1 MTLPDRKTILANA
14 VASFS
19 NCYPEA
25 SAQSTSSLEQHW
37 LQYSKAKKLLKEA
50 RNDKQALSRK
60 IGESKQKGH
69 SIEPLVADM
78 QAASTKYK
86 QINEAL
92 NTASNNIL
100 EIFSVEENRLDDSKP
115 EVGEKPG
122 RYLNTVAGDLKI
134 TVSLCET
141 DTGDWNQYVTN
152 HPAAS
157 IYHRF
162 EWKQLIQNT
171 FGHQTYYL
179 AARNTNN
186 EFVGILPMVRLKSRL
201 FGDYIVSMP
210 YFNYGGAI
218 ANSAAIEQQL
228 MQEASKLAK
237 QAATHHV
244 EFRDNI
250 EREGYPA
257 RTEKVCMILDL
268 PGDADSLWQQFT
280 PKLRAQIKRPQ
291 RENPEIKIGSENLLD
306 DFYYVFS
313 RNMRD
318 LGTPVYSKRFF
329 KNILRCFSN
338 ESRIIIVSLNQR
350 PVSAAFLIGH
360 QTLLE
365 IPWASTLRE
374 TNQLSMNM
382 LLYWEVLKFA
392 ISEGYTQFDFGRS
405 TRDAGT
411 FRFKRQWGAEP
422 TQLYWHYWLREND
435 QLPALNPDN
444 PKYALAIKLWKRLPL
459 FVTTILGP
467 SIVKNLP

>member
-1 MTLPDRKTILANA
+1 MAIPDRKTILTDAI
-14 VASFS
+14 VAFNRCFS
-19 NCYPEA
+19 EA
-25 SAQSTSSLEQHW
+25 STQAPPLLEQYWH
-37 LQYSKAKKLLKEA
+37 QYTESKKLLKEA
-50 RNDKQALSRK
+50 RHNKQTLSRK
-60 IGESKQKGH
+60 IGEAKQKGL
-69 SIEPLVADM
+69 SIDQLVVDM
-78 QAASTKYK
+78 QATSARFK
-86 QINEAL
+86 QINESL
-92 NTASNNIL
+92 NLASNNIL
-100 EIFSVEENRLDDSKP
+100 DIFSAEENRQKDSKP
-115 EVGEKPG
+115 VDGEKAE
-122 RYLNTVAGDLKI
+122 RYPNTDTDDLNI
-134 TVSLCET
+134 TVSICEA
-141 DTGDWNQYVTN
+141 DTNDWNQYIAK

-162 EWKQLIQNT
+162 EWKNLIQTT
-171 FGHQTYYL
+171 FGHQSYYL
-179 AARNTNN
+179 AARNMGN
-186 EFVGILPMVRLKSRL
+186 EIVGVLPMVRLKSWL

-228 MQEASKLAK
+228 MQEAGTLAK
-237 QAATHHV
+237 QETTHHV

-250 EREGYPA
+250 ERDGYPA

-268 PGDADSLWQQFT
+268 PEDTDSLWQQFT

-291 RENPEIKIGSENLLD
+291 RENPEIKTGSENLLN

-318 LGTPVYSKRFF
+318 LGTPVYNKTFF
-329 KNILRCFSN
+329 KNILRCFPD
-338 ESRIIIVSLNQR
+338 ESRIIIVSLNKR

-360 QTLLE
+360 QKMLE

-422 TQLYWHYWLREND
+422 TQLYWHYWLQEND
-435 QLPALNPDN
+435 QVPTLNPDN

-459 FVTTILGP
+459 LVTTMLGP